1 MTYIGYCE
9 QGIERS
15 CVLTKQEKKKLIL
28 LNYLFMLFVLDP
40 LICKIV
46 LKWLS
51 IFDQV
56 KYMTIYNF
64 YEEKRRRREGLECE
78 KKCKN

>member
-1 MTYIGYCE
+1 MI
-9 QGIERS
+9 
-15 CVLTKQEKKKLIL
+15 QEEHKLIR
-28 LNYLFMLFVLDP
+28 
-40 LICKIV
+40 
-46 LKWLS
+46 LS

-56 KYMTIYNF
+56 KYMTIFNF